1 MINIVLNGETSN
13 LQNSQALDIALREWG
28 YQDGCYAVAV
38 NETFVPRSQYAQRQI
53 NEGDRIDVV
62 SPLEGG

>member
-1 MINIVLNGETSN
+1 MINIFLNGEGSTLNKSE
-13 LQNSQALDIALREWG
+13 SLDIALTKWG

-38 NETFVPRSQYAQRQI
+38 NETFVPRSQYHQQLI

>member
-1 MINIVLNGETSN
+1 MINIFLNGESSSLNKPET
-13 LQNSQALDIALREWG
+13 LDLALMEWG
-28 YQDGCYAVAV
+28 YQDGCYAIAI
-38 NETFVPRSQYAQRQI
+38 NETFVPRSQYHQQLI

>member
-1 MINIVLNGETSN
+1 MINVLLNGESN
-13 LQNSQALDIALREWG
+13 RLNKPETLDIALTEWD
-28 YQDGCYAVAV
+28 YLDGCYAVAV
-38 NETFVPRSQYAQRQI
+38 NETFVPRSQYHQQLI

>member
-1 MINIVLNGETSN
+1 MINIFLNGESSTLNKSE
-13 LQNSQALDIALREWG
+13 SLDIALTQWG

-38 NETFVPRSQYAQRQI
+38 NETFVPRSQHHQQLI
-53 NEGDRIDVV
+53 NDGDRIDVV